1 MGTKAELLVG
11 GEQEAFLFSGWS
23 LQPYYVHSVT
33 ITTCLSSSFSAFLLS
48 RAGTFS

>member
-1 MGTKAELLVG
+1 MGKEAELFVG

-23 LQPYYVHSVT
+23 LQPYYVHYVT
-33 ITTCLSSSFSAFLLS
+33 ITTCLYSFFFDFLLY